1 MRENPQFSYIPTMP
15 DDILLFQEHNKFM
28 YYLFLTILQTPMGL
42 HFVRTHEGARDAQA
56 IWQPIWIHQQVI
68 L

>member
-56 IWQPIWIHQQVI
+56 I
-68 L
+68 